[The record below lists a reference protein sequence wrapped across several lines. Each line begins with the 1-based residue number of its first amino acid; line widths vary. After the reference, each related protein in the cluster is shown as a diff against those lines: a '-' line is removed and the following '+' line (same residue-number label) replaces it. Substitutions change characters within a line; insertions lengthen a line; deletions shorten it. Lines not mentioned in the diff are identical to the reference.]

1 MIYARLSYNTQ
12 NWQRP
17 SGPIGK
23 SRNQGIHE
31 FDFGF
36 GFEEWLHSN
45 QFILPDK
52 EGAKYHY
59 GYVEGI
65 HKNYSLGDEQDV
77 LTLFTIN
84 CTTRQR
90 FWVGEIKQ
98 WQAVDQ
104 AESLYIANQNPQLIH
119 TMRNNVA
126 AVTNNLPIAVNRFNQ
141 HVANQNGFQLF
152 NIKWK
157 AMKFQFDIKRPIN
170 RNNPLYNFY
179 RFWLHRR

>member
-1 MIYARLSYNTQ
+1 MIYSRLSYNTL
-12 NWQRP
+12 NWQQP

-23 SRNQGIHE
+23 SRNRGVHE

-36 GFEEWLHSN
+36 GFEEWFRSN
-45 QFILPDK
+45 QFLLPDK
-52 EGAKYHY
+52 GGVKHHY
-59 GYVEGI
+59 GYLEGI
-65 HKNYSLGDEQDV
+65 HKNYRAGDEQDA

-90 FWVGEIKQ
+90 FWVGEIKR

-104 AESLYIANQNPQLIH
+104 AESLYIVNQNPQLIN
-119 TMRNNVA
+119 TMMNNVVA
-126 AVTNNLPIAVNRFNQ
+126 TTNNLAIAVNKFNQ
-141 HVANQNGFQLF
+141 HVNNQNGFQLL

-157 AMKFQFDIKRPIN
+157 TMDFRFDINRPIN
-170 RNNPLYNFY
+170 GNNPVYNFY